1 MRMSSLVAVLA
12 LTLVPVVGFAA
23 DAENALVDAVKKGDR
38 AAVRTLAKSSTV
50 NVAEADGTTALHY
63 AVQANDAAT
72 VDLLIRSGA
81 KVKITNRY
89 GVSPLTLAVT
99 NANPDIV
106 ERLLRAGAD
115 ANGSIQDGETVLMT
129 AARVGNAAVVRLL
142 LANGANANYTER
154 WLGQTALMWAAAE
167 DHAAVVEALVE
178 AGADKNASSM
188 VLEHYALSPQEG
200 GTPKVATPKGG
211 MAVLHYAARQGS
223 LAAVRTLVEK
233 GADIDQ
239 TDPDGLTPLIYAII
253 NGHYDSASYLLEHGA
268 NPNLADSYGRTA
280 LFAALDM
287 NKPEWNPRP
296 APRTGDKT
304 TPLDLVKLALA
315 KGANPNTPLTGK
327 PPNQCGQ
334 GCGQAAVEGGTP
346 LWRAARSADVDGVR
360 MLLAAGADPFAPT
373 REGQTPLMV
382 AAGQGWRDGRS
393 AGAEDDALE
402 TMQLLL
408 ATGVDIN
415 EKNTRNETALHGAA
429 TRGADKITKYLVE
442 HGARLD
448 VKDRA
453 GRTPLDV
460 ASGVPAE
467 EPSQANNYK
476 TGELRE
482 STAKL
487 LKELMV
493 AANIPVEPYQRPA
506 DAPKVEPAQ

>member
-1 MRMSSLVAVLA
+1 MRMTHLVAAFALA
-12 LTLVPVVGFAA
+12 LAPVAAAAA
-23 DAENALVDAVKKGDR
+23 DTGNALVDAVRKGDR
-38 AAVRTLAKSSTV
+38 AAVRTLARASTV

-81 KVKITNRY
+81 KVRITNRY

-99 NANPDIV
+99 NGNADIV

-115 ANGSIQDGETVLMT
+115 PNGGMQDGETVLMT
-129 AARVGNAAVVRLL
+129 AARVGNPAVVRLL
-142 LANGANANYTER
+142 LANGANPNQTER

-167 DHAAVVEALVE
+167 NHAAVVEALVE
-178 AGADKNASSM
+178 AGADKNASGT
-188 VLEHYALSPQEG
+188 VLEYYALTPQEG

-211 MAVLHYAARQGS
+211 MVVLHYAARQGS
-223 LAAVRTLVEK
+223 LGAVRMLVEK
-233 GADIDQ
+233 GVEIDQ
-239 TDPDGLTPLIYAII
+239 ADPDGVTPLIYAII
-253 NGHYDSASYLLEHGA
+253 NGHYDTAAYLLEKGA

-296 APRTGDKT
+296 VPRTDDKT
-304 TPLDLVKLALA
+304 APLDLVTLALA

-373 REGQTPLMV
+373 REGQTALMV

-393 AGAEDDALE
+393 AGTEDEAVD
-402 TMQLLL
+402 TIRQLL
-408 ATGVDIN
+408 AAGVDIN

-429 TRGADKITKYLVE
+429 TRGADKVARFLVD

-460 ASGVPAE
+460 ASGIPAE

-482 STAKL
+482 STARL

-493 AANIPVEPYQRPA
+493 AANIPIEPYTRPP
-506 DAPKVEPAQ
+506 DAPKTEPAP